1 MSILRREHIL
11 YIIGTRVTALLA
23 ILTIVGCTSD
33 DAALSE
39 PIPEPTPADGKVA
52 VDLALSLS
60 TAPATTRM
68 ASNLVNPTS
77 LSGLDFSI
85 IPFSIPD
92 SQDTISSGNLSLAEA
107 ITNFSVEGNHYLSN
121 QVELSIGTNAFLC
134 YAKVN
139 QTDPYSKADNGSL
152 IVSGTGL
159 SSQFKLEPLMQTP
172 SAPNADAV
180 KLLGYM
186 NDIAT
191 AGDWH
196 ESTDE
201 EQAKLFNS
209 FVNINGT
216 PQPIAGS
223 SRNIIAYINYW
234 YDKAQTIADPLG
246 NAIRTKIAE
255 YFTVDAGK
263 VTAIKDI
270 SRYPVDLPDGN
281 AVMTWNN
288 TSKRFE
294 YKEIQYNQTS
304 GEYAYVADEDRF
316 LDYVYPAER
325 YFYANSRIKTSTSSQ
340 KSHYT
345 EARWSEKEESTD
357 ADGVLDYY
365 SDDNA
370 IVASTTRSVAI
381 KNPLSYGVAGM
392 EIHFK
397 AEVATDANGNYLR
410 DDDTQHDNYADSRV
424 ALGATSFPLTA
435 IIVGSQVE
443 QKYCFEP
450 RFPDDKTE
458 KEYLIYDTK
467 VQAVKTTGDN
477 PQDICLGE
485 TYSDSYPVYTLGL
498 QTKDGL
504 STKVVLEFLNNSQ
517 DFISENGIIYKGTK
531 FYMVASV
538 VPPSS
543 DGIGKRVMTRGHMS
557 VINLTI
563 KSLKSAYNALPNLN
577 SDNLRLFDIVEAGIK
592 KWQPGQE
599 GEHEVFN
606 W

>member
-1 MSILRREHIL
+1 MSILRRKYL
-11 YIIGTRVTALLA
+11 YYIIGTRALALLA
-23 ILTIVGCTSD
+23 LLALVGCTSD
-33 DAALSE
+33 NAALSE

-68 ASNLVNPTS
+68 ESNLVNPTS
-77 LSGLDFSI
+77 LPGVAFSI
-85 IPFSIPD
+85 IPFSILD
-92 SQDTISSGNLSLAEA
+92 SQDTISSSNSSLAEA
-107 ITNFSVEGNHYLSN
+107 ITNFSVEGSHYLSN
-121 QVELSIGTNAFLC
+121 QVELTIGTNAFLC

-139 QTDPYSKADNGSL
+139 HTEPYSKADNGSL

-159 SSQFKLEPLMQTP
+159 SSQFKLDPITKPTSSDVIL
-172 SAPNADAV
+172 N
-180 KLLGYM
+180 YM
-186 NDIAT
+186 NSIAN
-191 AGDWH
+191 AGDWKNKTAA
-196 ESTDE
+196 SDE
-201 EQAKLFNS
+201 ESDANKQFKNF
-209 FVNINGT
+209 INQKGGT
-216 PQPIAGS
+216 YQGIAGS
-223 SRNIIAYINYW
+223 SSNIIAYVNSW
-234 YDKAQTIADPLG
+234 YKKAAAIATIGTDIQ
-246 NAIRTKIAE
+246 NAIHSDT
-255 YFTVDAGK
+255 YVTLDNTDPTDVK
-263 VTAIKDI
+263 VATIKDI
-270 SRYPVDLPDGN
+270 ETYPGSIPDGS
-281 AVMTWNN
+281 AVIRW
-288 TSKRFE
+288 
-294 YKEIQYNQTS
+294 
-304 GEYAYVADEDRF
+304 DETNKKFVYDEF
-316 LDYVYPAER
+316 PDYVYPAER

-340 KSHYT
+340 KSHYE
-345 EARWSEKEESTD
+345 EARWSEKEELTD
-357 ADGVLDYY
+357 DNGVLDYY
-365 SDDNA
+365 DNDNA

-397 AEVATDANGNYLR
+397 AEVANDANGNYLR
-410 DDDTQHDNYADSRV
+410 DDDKQHDQYEDSRV
-424 ALGATSFPLTA
+424 SLDATSFPLTA

-450 RFPDDKTE
+450 LLPDDKTE

-467 VQAVKTTGDN
+467 VGKTSGNTLV
-477 PQDICLGE
+477 PVYLGE
-485 TYSDSYPVYTLGL
+485 TNSENYPVYTLGL

-504 STKVVLEFLNNSQ
+504 SMKVVLEFMNNSQ

-543 DGIGKRVMTRGHMS
+543 EGIGKRVMTRGHMS

>member
-1 MSILRREHIL
+1 MSILRRKYL
-11 YIIGTRVTALLA
+11 YYIIGTRAAALLA
-23 ILTIVGCTSD
+23 LLAIVGCTSD

-68 ASNLVNPTS
+68 ESNLVNPTS
-77 LSGLDFSI
+77 LPGVAFSI
-85 IPFSIPD
+85 LPFSILD
-92 SQDTISSGNLSLAEA
+92 SQDTISSSNSSLAEA
-107 ITNFSVEGNHYLSN
+107 ITNFSVEGSHYLSN
-121 QVELSIGTNAFLC
+121 QVELTIGTNAFLC

-139 QTDPYSKADNGSL
+139 HTEPYSKADNGFL
-152 IVSGTGL
+152 QVSGTGL
-159 SSQFKLEPLMQTP
+159 SSQFKLDPIMQTP

-180 KLLGYM
+180 KLLRYM
-186 NDIAT
+186 NEIAM
-191 AGDWH
+191 AGGWH
-196 ESTDE
+196 EATDDE
-201 EQAKLFNS
+201 TSKLFNS
-209 FVNINGT
+209 FVNIKGT

-234 YDKAQTIADPLG
+234 YDKANTIADPLG
-246 NAIRTKIAE
+246 SAIRTKIE
-255 YFTVDAGK
+255 EHFTVDAGK

-270 SRYPVDLPDGN
+270 SNYPVGLPDGN
-281 AVMTWNN
+281 AVMAWN
-288 TSKRFE
+288 TDAKKFE
-294 YKEIQYNQTS
+294 YKEIQYNATS
-304 GEYAYVADEDRF
+304 GEYDYVAAEDRF
-316 LDYVYPAER
+316 PDYVYPAER

-340 KSHYT
+340 KSHYE
-345 EARWSEKEESTD
+345 EARWSEKEELTD
-357 ADGVLDYY
+357 DNGVLDYY
-365 SDDNA
+365 DNDNA
-370 IVASTTRSVAI
+370 VIASTTRSVAI

-397 AEVATDANGNYLR
+397 AAVATDENGNYLR
-410 DDDTQHDNYADSRV
+410 DDDTQHDQYADSRV
-424 ALGATSFPLTA
+424 SLDATSFPLTA

-450 RFPDDKTE
+450 LLPDDKTE

-467 VQAVKTTGDN
+467 VGKTSGNTLV
-477 PQDICLGE
+477 PVYLGE
-485 TYSDSYPVYTLGL
+485 TNSENYPVYTLGL

-504 STKVVLEFLNNSQ
+504 SMKVVLEFMNNSQ

-543 DGIGKRVMTRGHMS
+543 EGIGKRVMTRGHMS

>member
-1 MSILRREHIL
+1 MSILRRKYL
-11 YIIGTRVTALLA
+11 YYIIGTRALALLA
-23 ILTIVGCTSD
+23 LLALVGCTSD
-33 DAALSE
+33 NAALSE

-68 ASNLVNPTS
+68 ESNLVNPTS
-77 LSGLDFSI
+77 LPGVAFSI
-85 IPFSIPD
+85 IPFSILD
-92 SQDTISSGNLSLAEA
+92 SQDTISSSNSSLAEA
-107 ITNFSVEGNHYLSN
+107 ITNFSVEGSHYLSN
-121 QVELSIGTNAFLC
+121 QVELTIGTNAFLC

-139 QTDPYSKADNGSL
+139 QTEPYSKADNGFL
-152 IVSGTGL
+152 QVSGTGL
-159 SSQFKLEPLMQTP
+159 SSQFKLDPIMQTP

-186 NDIAT
+186 NEIAM
-191 AGDWH
+191 AGGWH
-196 ESTDE
+196 EATDDE
-201 EQAKLFNS
+201 TSKLFNS
-209 FVNINGT
+209 FVNIKGT

-234 YDKAQTIADPLG
+234 YDKAGTIASPYG
-246 NAIRTKIAE
+246 PAIKAKIE
-255 YFTVDAGK
+255 QYFTVDAGK

-270 SRYPVDLPDGN
+270 SNYPVGLPDGN
-281 AVMTWNN
+281 AVMAWNTN
-288 TSKRFE
+288 AKKFE
-294 YKEIQYNQTS
+294 YKEIQYNATS
-304 GEYAYVADEDRF
+304 GGYDYVAAEDRF
-316 LDYVYPAER
+316 PDYVYPAER

-340 KSHYT
+340 KSHYE
-345 EARWSEKEESTD
+345 EARWSEKEELTD
-357 ADGVLDYY
+357 DNGVLDYY
-365 SDDNA
+365 DNDNA

-397 AEVATDANGNYLR
+397 AEVANDANGNYLR
-410 DDDTQHDNYADSRV
+410 DDDKQHDQYEDSRV
-424 ALGATSFPLTA
+424 SLDATSFPLTA

-450 RFPDDKTE
+450 LLPDDKTE

-467 VQAVKTTGDN
+467 VGKTSGNTLV
-477 PQDICLGE
+477 PVYLGE
-485 TYSDSYPVYTLGL
+485 TNSENYPVYTLGL

-504 STKVVLEFLNNSQ
+504 SMKVVLEFMNNSQ

-543 DGIGKRVMTRGHMS
+543 EGIGKRVMTRGHMS

>member
-1 MSILRREHIL
+1 M
-11 YIIGTRVTALLA
+11 AL
-23 ILTIVGCTSD
+23 VGCTSD

-39 PIPEPTPADGKVA
+39 PIPEPTPTDGKVA

-77 LSGLDFSI
+77 LPGVAFSI
-85 IPFSIPD
+85 IPFSILD
-92 SQDTISSGNLSLAEA
+92 SQDTISSSNSSLAEA
-107 ITNFSVEGNHYLSN
+107 ITNFSVEGSHYLSN
-121 QVELSIGTNAFLC
+121 QVELTIGTNAFLC

-139 QTDPYSKADNGSL
+139 HTEPYSKADNGSL

-159 SSQFKLEPLMQTP
+159 SSQFKLDPITKPTSSDVIL
-172 SAPNADAV
+172 N
-180 KLLGYM
+180 YM
-186 NDIAT
+186 NSIAN
-191 AGDWH
+191 AGDWKNKTAA
-196 ESTDE
+196 SDE
-201 EQAKLFNS
+201 ESDANKQFKNF
-209 FVNINGT
+209 INQKGGT
-216 PQPIAGS
+216 YQGIAGS
-223 SRNIIAYINYW
+223 SSNIIAYVNSW
-234 YDKAQTIADPLG
+234 YKKAAAIATIGTDIQ
-246 NAIRTKIAE
+246 NAIHSDT
-255 YFTVDAGK
+255 YVTLDNTDPTDVK
-263 VTAIKDI
+263 VATIKDI
-270 SRYPVDLPDGN
+270 ETYPGSIPDGS
-281 AVMTWNN
+281 AVIRW
-288 TSKRFE
+288 
-294 YKEIQYNQTS
+294 
-304 GEYAYVADEDRF
+304 DETNKKFVYDEF
-316 LDYVYPAER
+316 PDYVYPAER

-340 KSHYT
+340 KSHYE
-345 EARWSEKEESTD
+345 EARWSEKEELTD
-357 ADGVLDYY
+357 DNGVLDYY
-365 SDDNA
+365 DNDNA
-370 IVASTTRSVAI
+370 VIASTTRSVAI

-397 AEVATDANGNYLR
+397 AAVATDENGNYLR
-410 DDDTQHDNYADSRV
+410 DDDTQHDQYADSRV
-424 ALGATSFPLTA
+424 SLDATSFPLTA

-450 RFPDDKTE
+450 LLPDDKTE

-467 VQAVKTTGDN
+467 VGKTSGNTLV
-477 PQDICLGE
+477 PVYLGE
-485 TYSDSYPVYTLGL
+485 TNSENYPVYTLGL

-504 STKVVLEFLNNSQ
+504 SMKVVLEFMNNSQ

-543 DGIGKRVMTRGHMS
+543 EGIGKRVMTRGHMS

>member
-1 MSILRREHIL
+1 M
-11 YIIGTRVTALLA
+11 AL
-23 ILTIVGCTSD
+23 VGCTSD

-77 LSGLDFSI
+77 LPGVAFSI
-85 IPFSIPD
+85 IPFSILD
-92 SQDTISSGNLSLAEA
+92 SQDTISSSNSSLAEA
-107 ITNFSVEGNHYLSN
+107 ITNFSVEGSHYLSN
-121 QVELSIGTNAFLC
+121 QVELTIGTNAFLC

-139 QTDPYSKADNGSL
+139 HTEPYSKADNGSL

-159 SSQFKLEPLMQTP
+159 SSQFKLDPIMQTP

-180 KLLGYM
+180 KLLRYM
-186 NDIAT
+186 NEIAM
-191 AGDWH
+191 AGGWH
-196 ESTDE
+196 EATDDE
-201 EQAKLFNS
+201 TSKLFNS
-209 FVNINGT
+209 FVNIKGT

-234 YDKAQTIADPLG
+234 YDKANTIADPLG
-246 NAIRTKIAE
+246 SAIRTKIE
-255 YFTVDAGK
+255 EHFTVDAGK

-270 SRYPVDLPDGN
+270 SNYPVGLPDGN
-281 AVMTWNN
+281 AVMAWN
-288 TSKRFE
+288 TDAKKFE
-294 YKEIQYNQTS
+294 YKEIQFNATS
-304 GEYAYVADEDRF
+304 GEYDYVAAEDRF
-316 LDYVYPAER
+316 PDYVYPAER

-340 KSHYT
+340 KSHYE
-345 EARWSEKEESTD
+345 EARWSEKEELTD
-357 ADGVLDYY
+357 DNGVLDYY
-365 SDDNA
+365 DNDNA
-370 IVASTTRSVAI
+370 VIASTTRSVAI

-397 AEVATDANGNYLR
+397 AEVANDANGNYLR
-410 DDDTQHDNYADSRV
+410 DDDKQHDQYEDSRV
-424 ALGATSFPLTA
+424 SLDATSFPLTA

-450 RFPDDKTE
+450 LLPDDKTE

-467 VQAVKTTGDN
+467 VGKTSGNTLV
-477 PQDICLGE
+477 PVYLGE
-485 TYSDSYPVYTLGL
+485 TNSENYPVYTLGL

-504 STKVVLEFLNNSQ
+504 SMKVVLEFMNNSQ

-543 DGIGKRVMTRGHMS
+543 EGIGKRVMTRGHMS

>member
-1 MSILRREHIL
+1 MSILRRKYFY
-11 YIIGTRVTALLA
+11 YIIGSRAVALLA
-23 ILTIVGCTSD
+23 LLAIVGCTSD

-68 ASNLVNPTS
+68 ESNLVNPTS
-77 LSGLDFSI
+77 LPGVAFSI
-85 IPFSIPD
+85 IPFSILD
-92 SQDTISSGNLSLAEA
+92 SQDTISSSNSSLAEA
-107 ITNFSVEGNHYLSN
+107 ITNFSVEGSHYLSN
-121 QVELSIGTNAFLC
+121 QVELTIGTNAFLC

-139 QTDPYSKADNGSL
+139 HTEPYSKADNGSL

-159 SSQFKLEPLMQTP
+159 SSQFKLDPITKPTSSDVIL
-172 SAPNADAV
+172 N
-180 KLLGYM
+180 YM
-186 NDIAT
+186 NSIAN
-191 AGDWH
+191 AGDWKNKTAA
-196 ESTDE
+196 SDE
-201 EQAKLFNS
+201 ESDANKQFKNF
-209 FVNINGT
+209 INQKGGT
-216 PQPIAGS
+216 YQGIAGS
-223 SRNIIAYINYW
+223 SSNIIAYVNSW
-234 YDKAQTIADPLG
+234 YKKAAAIATIGTDIQ
-246 NAIRTKIAE
+246 NAIHSDT
-255 YFTVDAGK
+255 YVTLDNTDPTDVK
-263 VTAIKDI
+263 VATIKDI
-270 SRYPVDLPDGN
+270 ETYPGSIPDGS
-281 AVMTWNN
+281 AVIRW
-288 TSKRFE
+288 
-294 YKEIQYNQTS
+294 
-304 GEYAYVADEDRF
+304 DETNKKFVYDEF
-316 LDYVYPAER
+316 PDYVYPAER

-345 EARWSEKEESTD
+345 EARWSEKEELTD
-357 ADGVLDYY
+357 DNGVLDYY
-365 SDDNA
+365 DNDNA

-397 AEVATDANGNYLR
+397 AEVANDANGNYLR
-410 DDDTQHDNYADSRV
+410 DDDKQHDQYEDSRV
-424 ALGATSFPLTA
+424 SLDATSFPLTA

-450 RFPDDKTE
+450 LLPDDKTE

-467 VQAVKTTGDN
+467 VGKTSGNTLV
-477 PQDICLGE
+477 PVYLGE
-485 TYSDSYPVYTLGL
+485 TNSENYPVYTLGL

-504 STKVVLEFLNNSQ
+504 SMKVVLEFMNNSQ

-543 DGIGKRVMTRGHMS
+543 EGIGKRVMTRGHMS

>member
-1 MSILRREHIL
+1 MSILRRKYL
-11 YIIGTRVTALLA
+11 YYIIGTRAAALLA
-23 ILTIVGCTSD
+23 LLALVGCTSD

-77 LSGLDFSI
+77 LPGVAFSI
-85 IPFSIPD
+85 LPFSILD
-92 SQDTISSGNLSLAEA
+92 SQDTISSSNSSLAEA
-107 ITNFSVEGNHYLSN
+107 ITNFSVEGSHYLSN
-121 QVELSIGTNAFLC
+121 QVELTIGTNAFLC

-139 QTDPYSKADNGSL
+139 HTEPYSKADNGSL

-159 SSQFKLEPLMQTP
+159 SSQFKLDPITKPTSSDVIL
-172 SAPNADAV
+172 N
-180 KLLGYM
+180 YM
-186 NDIAT
+186 NSIAN
-191 AGDWH
+191 AGDWKNKTAA
-196 ESTDE
+196 SDE
-201 EQAKLFNS
+201 ESDANKQFKNF
-209 FVNINGT
+209 INQKGGT
-216 PQPIAGS
+216 YQGIAGS
-223 SRNIIAYINYW
+223 SSNIIAYVNSW
-234 YDKAQTIADPLG
+234 YKKAAAIATIGTDIQ
-246 NAIRTKIAE
+246 NAIHSDT
-255 YFTVDAGK
+255 YVTLDNTDPTDVK
-263 VTAIKDI
+263 VATIKDI
-270 SRYPVDLPDGN
+270 ETYPGSIPDGS
-281 AVMTWNN
+281 AVIRW
-288 TSKRFE
+288 
-294 YKEIQYNQTS
+294 
-304 GEYAYVADEDRF
+304 DETNKKFVYDEF
-316 LDYVYPAER
+316 PDYVYPSER

-345 EARWSEKEESTD
+345 ESRWAEKEELTD
-357 ADGVLDYY
+357 DNGVLDYY
-365 SDDNA
+365 DNDNA
-370 IVASTTRSVAI
+370 VIASTTRSVAI

-397 AEVATDANGNYLR
+397 AEVANDANGNYLR
-410 DDDTQHDNYADSRV
+410 DDDKQHDQYEDSRV
-424 ALGATSFPLTA
+424 SLDATSFPLTA

-450 RFPDDKTE
+450 LLPDDKTE

-467 VQAVKTTGDN
+467 VGKTSGNTLV
-477 PQDICLGE
+477 PVYLGE
-485 TYSDSYPVYTLGL
+485 TNSENYPVYTLGL

-504 STKVVLEFLNNSQ
+504 SMKVVLEFMNNSQ

-543 DGIGKRVMTRGHMS
+543 EGIGKRVMTRGHMS

>member
-1 MSILRREHIL
+1 MSILRRKYL
-11 YIIGTRVTALLA
+11 YYIIGTRAAALLA
-23 ILTIVGCTSD
+23 LMALVGCTSD

-77 LSGLDFSI
+77 LPGVAFSI
-85 IPFSIPD
+85 LPFSILD
-92 SQDTISSGNLSLAEA
+92 SQDTISSSNSSLAEA
-107 ITNFSVEGNHYLSN
+107 ITNFSVEGSHYLSN
-121 QVELSIGTNAFLC
+121 QVELTIGTNAFLC

-139 QTDPYSKADNGSL
+139 QTEPYSKADNGFL
-152 IVSGTGL
+152 QVSGTGL
-159 SSQFKLEPLMQTP
+159 SSQFKLDPIMQTP

-186 NDIAT
+186 NEIAM
-191 AGDWH
+191 AGGWH
-196 ESTDE
+196 EATDDE
-201 EQAKLFNS
+201 TSKLFNS
-209 FVNINGT
+209 FVNIKGT

-234 YDKAQTIADPLG
+234 YDKAGTIASPYG
-246 NAIRTKIAE
+246 PAIKAKIE
-255 YFTVDAGK
+255 QYFTVDAGK

-270 SRYPVDLPDGN
+270 SNYPVGLPDGN
-281 AVMTWNN
+281 AVMAWN
-288 TSKRFE
+288 TDAKKFE
-294 YKEIQYNQTS
+294 YKEIQYNATS
-304 GEYAYVADEDRF
+304 GEYDYVAAEDRF
-316 LDYVYPAER
+316 PDYVYPAER

-345 EARWSEKEESTD
+345 ESRWAEKEELTD
-357 ADGVLDYY
+357 DNGVLDYY
-365 SDDNA
+365 DNDNA
-370 IVASTTRSVAI
+370 VIASTTRSVAI

-397 AEVATDANGNYLR
+397 AEVANDANGNYLR
-410 DDDTQHDNYADSRV
+410 DDDKQHDQYEDSRV
-424 ALGATSFPLTA
+424 SLDATSFPLTA

-450 RFPDDKTE
+450 LLPDDKTE

-467 VQAVKTTGDN
+467 VGKTSGNTLV
-477 PQDICLGE
+477 PVYLGE
-485 TYSDSYPVYTLGL
+485 TNSENYPVYTLGL

-504 STKVVLEFLNNSQ
+504 SMKVVLEFMNNSQ

-543 DGIGKRVMTRGHMS
+543 EGVGKRVMTRGHMS

>member
-1 MSILRREHIL
+1 MSILRRKYL
-11 YIIGTRVTALLA
+11 YYIIGTRAAALLA
-23 ILTIVGCTSD
+23 LLAIVGCTSD

-39 PIPEPTPADGKVA
+39 PIPEPTPTDGKVA

-77 LSGLDFSI
+77 LPGVAFSI
-85 IPFSIPD
+85 IPFSILD
-92 SQDTISSGNLSLAEA
+92 SQDTISSSNSSLAEA
-107 ITNFSVEGNHYLSN
+107 ITNFSVEGSHYLSN
-121 QVELSIGTNAFLC
+121 QVELTIGTNAFLC

-139 QTDPYSKADNGSL
+139 HTEPYSKADNGFL
-152 IVSGTGL
+152 QVSGTGL
-159 SSQFKLEPLMQTP
+159 SSQFKLDPIMQTP

-180 KLLGYM
+180 KLLRYM
-186 NDIAT
+186 NEIAM
-191 AGDWH
+191 AGGWH
-196 ESTDE
+196 EATDDE
-201 EQAKLFNS
+201 TSKLFNS
-209 FVNINGT
+209 FVNIKGT

-234 YDKAQTIADPLG
+234 YDKANTIADPLG
-246 NAIRTKIAE
+246 SAIRTKIE
-255 YFTVDAGK
+255 EHFTVDAGK

-270 SRYPVDLPDGN
+270 SNYPVGLPDGN
-281 AVMTWNN
+281 AVMAWN
-288 TSKRFE
+288 TDAKKFE
-294 YKEIQYNQTS
+294 YKEIQYNATS
-304 GEYAYVADEDRF
+304 GEYDYVAAEDRF
-316 LDYVYPAER
+316 PDYVYPAER

-345 EARWSEKEESTD
+345 EARWSEKEELTD
-357 ADGVLDYY
+357 DNGVLDYY
-365 SDDNA
+365 DNDNA

-397 AEVATDANGNYLR
+397 AEVANDANGNYLR
-410 DDDTQHDNYADSRV
+410 DDDKQHDQYEDSRV
-424 ALGATSFPLTA
+424 SLDATSFPLTA

-450 RFPDDKTE
+450 LLPDDKTE

-467 VQAVKTTGDN
+467 VGKTSGNTLV
-477 PQDICLGE
+477 PVYLGE
-485 TYSDSYPVYTLGL
+485 TNSENYPVYTLGL

-504 STKVVLEFLNNSQ
+504 SMKVVLEFMNNSQ

-543 DGIGKRVMTRGHMS
+543 EGIGKRVMTRGHMS